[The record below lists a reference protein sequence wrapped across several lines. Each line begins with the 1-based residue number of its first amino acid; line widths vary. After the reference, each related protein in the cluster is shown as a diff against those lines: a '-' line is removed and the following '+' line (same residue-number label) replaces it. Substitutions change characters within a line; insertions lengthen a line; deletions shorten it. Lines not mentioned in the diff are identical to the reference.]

1 MLSARLKQ
9 YYGRLRRPPGTHPLP
24 GLPVIGHAAP
34 ATPSAGHRAGEGL
47 SSSRRHHRYVPRPI
61 RRGVLG
67 RLHFQVFRAFR
78 GLRPD
83 GGGSALPDPT
93 QRRATLTTPQ
103 ASLHATDRIL
113 APPITGLSTLGFDPT
128 RFQTEPPVCYRA
140 SWQLPGPD
148 FHRQATT
155 SFTDTKIDYPELI
168 ATPPALL
175 DALQILYRLFFRSF
189 SNSSMVTPSTPG
201 APLFALTFSIG
212 LPYLPLRNLKR
223 LA

>member
-1 MLSARLKQ
+1 M
-9 YYGRLRRPPGTHPLP
+9 
-24 GLPVIGHAAP
+24 
-34 ATPSAGHRAGEGL
+34 
-47 SSSRRHHRYVPRPI
+47 
-61 RRGVLG
+61 
-67 RLHFQVFRAFR
+67 
-78 GLRPD
+78 
-83 GGGSALPDPT
+83 
-93 QRRATLTTPQ
+93 TTPQ

-175 DALQILYRLFFRSF
+175 DALQILYRLFLRSL
-189 SNSSMVTPSTPG
+189 SNSSSDHPVHTRRT
-201 APLFALTFSIG
+201 LLALTC
-212 LPYLPLRNLKR
+212 R
-223 LA
+223 

>member
-1 MLSARLKQ
+1 M
-9 YYGRLRRPPGTHPLP
+9 
-24 GLPVIGHAAP
+24 
-34 ATPSAGHRAGEGL
+34 
-47 SSSRRHHRYVPRPI
+47 
-61 RRGVLG
+61 
-67 RLHFQVFRAFR
+67 
-78 GLRPD
+78 
-83 GGGSALPDPT
+83 
-93 QRRATLTTPQ
+93 TTPQ

-175 DALQILYRLFFRSF
+175 DALQILYRLFFRSL
-189 SNSSMVTPSTPG
+189 SNSSSVTPSTPG
-201 APLFALTFSIG
+201 APSIGFNLPIG
-212 LPYLPLRNLKR
+212 LPYLPLRNIKR